1 MQHLTVI
8 KIGGNIVDNE
18 QSLQAFLSTYAKIQG
33 PKVLV
38 HGGGKLAT
46 RLAAQL
52 GIETQMVNG
61 RRITD
66 EQMLPVAVMVYAGL
80 INKQI
85 TAQLQAR
92 NCDAIGISGADARLI
107 QSHKRATSP
116 VNYGFVGDIQSTDV
130 NIDRLKQLIDIG
142 LCPVFSAITADRE
155 GQLLNTNADTIASNI
170 AIALAN
176 TYQVSLVYCF
186 ERKGV
191 LQNINDENSVISSI
205 DKTSFAQLKQEG
217 VIADGMLPKIENALA
232 AINQG
237 VNKVCIKQAED
248 LLDNTAGTTIQ

>member
-1 MQHLTVI
+1 MQNLTVI

-18 QSLQAFLSTYAKIQG
+18 QLLQSFLNIYSQIEGHKI
-33 PKVLV
+33 LV

-46 RLAAQL
+46 RLATQL
-52 GIETQMVNG
+52 GLETQMVNG

-66 EQMLPVAVMVYAGL
+66 EQMLSVAVMVYAGL

-92 NCDAIGISGADARLI
+92 NCDAIGLSGADAKII
-107 QSHKRATSP
+107 QSTKRSTTP
-116 VNYGFVGDIQSTDV
+116 IDYGFVGDLQASDINTERV
-130 NIDRLKQLIDIG
+130 KQLIDLG
-142 LCPVFSAITADRE
+142 LCPIFSAITADRE
-155 GQLLNTNADTIASNI
+155 GQLLNTNADTIAST
-170 AIALAN
+170 LAVAMTN
-176 TYQVSLVYCF
+176 FFNVSLVYCF

-191 LQNINDENSVISSI
+191 LQNINDENSVISII
-205 DKTSFAQLKQEG
+205 DKISFTQLKQEG

-237 VNKVCIKQAED
+237 VKSVCIKQAED
-248 LLDNTAGTTIQ
+248 LLDKNAGTTIQ

>member
-107 QSHKRATSP
+107 QSHKRAIAP
-116 VNYGFVGDIQSTDV
+116 VNYGFVGDFQSTDV